1 MNWFVFFGTFT
12 LLLSITGIVLDATYP
27 DSGGSAASLVF
38 ALLACALLGI
48 GLRRT

>member
-12 LLLSITGIVLDATYP
+12 LLLSITGIVLDGTNP
-27 DSGGSAASLVF
+27 DSASSAASFIF